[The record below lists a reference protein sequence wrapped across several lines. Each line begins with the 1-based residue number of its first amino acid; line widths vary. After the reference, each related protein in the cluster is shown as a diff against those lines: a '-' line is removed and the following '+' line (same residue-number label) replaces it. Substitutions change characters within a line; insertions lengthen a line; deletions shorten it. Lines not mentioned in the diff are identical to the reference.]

1 MRVKDHIREGLDE
14 LRAAGRINKYV
25 HALLLTRTN
34 SLIAGD
40 CGDFYQ
46 TVRNELLGLG
56 MHPDYT
62 AYGEVMTPLSFEKAL
77 ARFDQNEAVY
87 FIFEDDT
94 ELLCECRSDIEADGF
109 FAAEHDMPQSLVQQL

>member
-14 LRAAGRINKYV
+14 LRAAGRINEYV

-46 TVRNELLGLG
+46 TVRNELLRR
-56 MHPDYT
+56 
-62 AYGEVMTPLSFEKAL
+62 ENAL
-77 ARFDQNEAVY
+77 PQER
-87 FIFEDDT
+87 
-94 ELLCECRSDIEADGF
+94 
-109 FAAEHDMPQSLVQQL
+109 QSLPRVIRSTGV